1 MQAESEKTIKQLKTM
16 VQRNEKTTKHFI
28 RCRQGVEMYN
38 MSRPQ
43 FVKLAIQAGAAY
55 KINSMIL
62 VDRAVFEKYLDS
74 LITLKMSGVIEI
86 LLRIFLDF
94 F

>member
-1 MQAESEKTIKQLKTM
+1 MQAESEKTIKQLKSM
-16 VQRNEKTTKHFI
+16 VQRNEETTKHFI
-28 RCRQGVEMYN
+28 RCRQGVDMYN

-74 LITLKMSGVIEI
+74 FKIPARMV
-86 LLRIFLDF
+86 
-94 F
+94 